1 MQKRDEAFDV
11 SDNESSRG
19 LSTRS
24 NNPSSNDNDPGTSFG
39 DGARCYNL
47 DSKYVWKLLRKI
59 YT

>member
-39 DGARCYNL
+39 DGPRCYNL
-47 DSKYVWKLLRKI
+47 DSKYVGKLLRKM